1 MQGDRV
7 KVLVG
12 SNQESFEVPYDL
24 LEKYSLAFKKIRHS
38 ALTDSGDQIELPD
51 VKKSTFEDF
60 FMWLHAFVPCLTQNE
75 SINCDSENGV
85 LDLAIFAQTYRIC
98 HLKNQT
104 SDVIRAAFGKGR
116 WKITP
121 DVILTVYKAAPA
133 GSVLRRLYFSGF
145 TAATQ
150 SRAINFGPFPG
161 LTGGGNDSTVW
172 QAVFNDCPNLG
183 WDYFQYNS
191 AGEAYDRG
199 ITSGG
204 ACRFHDHSDV
214 SGWVLENFPTCPYPH
229 GAPLQR
235 SEDEAGSGSVPVHRD
250 ADVDDAIDGLH
261 QEKEHVARW
270 SAEEPMEPEFGKYE
284 PAKAPPE
291 EQPSEFWE
299 GETQEAETDEV
310 KWVEEEPEQKHDDE
324 SATEPTEQ
332 PAGGWEGET
341 KEEQSEEAKRTE
353 GGPVQEYV
361 KDGPAPV
368 VEEKD
373 VDEPAPEQ
381 VGVGNARVT
390 MVEEAKW
397 TEGGP
402 VQQPVVEETKVV
414 DEPVPLP
421 EYVEEPQM
429 TVVKEEKW
437 AEGGPVQ
444 EHVEDVG
451 VGEEKNGVDK
461 PVPVQE
467 DGSGERP
474 GKNKKKKKKQKKKAA
489 DASTND
495 SVSVVSA

>member
-12 SNQESFEVPYDL
+12 SNQEPFEVPYDL
-24 LEKYSLAFKKIRHS
+24 LEKYSIAFKEMRHS
-38 ALTDSGDQIELPD
+38 ALTDSGDQIELPK
-51 VKKSTFEDF
+51 VKRSTFEDF
-60 FMWLHAFVPCLTQNE
+60 FMWIHAFVPSITQNE
-75 SINCDSENGV
+75 SINCDSENGI

-104 SDVIRAAFGKGR
+104 SDIIRAAFGKGR

-121 DVILTVYKAAPA
+121 EVILAVYKAAPA

-145 TAATQ
+145 TAATH
-150 SRAINFGPFPG
+150 SRAINFGPFSG

-172 QAVFNDCPNLG
+172 EAVFNDCPNLG
-183 WDYFQYNS
+183 WDYFQYKS
-191 AGEAYDRG
+191 AGEPYDRG
-199 ITSGG
+199 IHSGG

-214 SGWVLENFPTCPYPH
+214 SGWVLENFPACPYPH

-250 ADVDDAIDGLH
+250 ADVDDAIDELH
-261 QEKEHVARW
+261 QEKEHMARG
-270 SAEEPMEPEFGKYE
+270 EPMEPEFGKYE
-284 PAKAPPE
+284 PAKASTE
-291 EQPSEFWE
+291 EQPSEFWD
-299 GETQEAETDEV
+299 GETQEAEADEV
-310 KWVEEEPEQKHDDE
+310 KWVEEEPEQKHDDG

-332 PAGGWEGET
+332 PARSREGET
-341 KEEQSEEAKRTE
+341 KEEQPEEAKWTE
-353 GGPVQEYV
+353 RGPVQEYV
-361 KDGPAPV
+361 KDGPVPV
-368 VEEKD
+368 VEEAKD
-373 VDEPAPEQ
+373 VEEPAPVQ
-381 VGVGNARVT
+381 VGAGNARTT
-390 MVEEAKW
+390 MVEESKL
-397 TEGGP
+397 TKGGP

-414 DEPVPLP
+414 DEPVPVP

-429 TVVKEEKW
+429 TIVKEQKW

-451 VGEEKNGVDK
+451 VAEEMKGVDK
-461 PVPVQE
+461 LVAVQE
-467 DGSGERP
+467 DGSEE
-474 GKNKKKKKKQKKKAA
+474 KTDKKKKNKKKKAA